1 MRSPGPGY
9 PIPDPRLPVSPL
21 IPALRFCSTP
31 TASARS
37 CSLITFLNQMAGNL
51 FFFFSP
57 SMYPLVCQNAPW
69 KVCRSKVDKCLPK
82 ANHFPREEGRCLHS
96 SCGGR
101 ARRRLTHP
109 ALEDTQGPRGEEQ
122 VTWCRDGALPPHQLQ
137 ARAPISC
144 TSSSELHPIWR
155 AEPTHP

>member
-1 MRSPGPGY
+1 
-9 PIPDPRLPVSPL
+9 
-21 IPALRFCSTP
+21 
-31 TASARS
+31 
-37 CSLITFLNQMAGNL
+37 MAGNL

-82 ANHFPREEGRCLHS
+82 ANHFPREEGHCLHS

-109 ALEDTQGPRGEEQ
+109 ALEDTCRVLGERSRSRGAEM
-122 VTWCRDGALPPHQLQ
+122 
-137 ARAPISC
+137 ARSLR
-144 TSSSELHPIWR
+144 TSSRPGLLSP
-155 AEPTHP
+155 APAPVSYTPSGVQNPPTPSTIIIMLQLVEACSFLKSPQPYKGSPTKSALIMFSFYFCLCTK